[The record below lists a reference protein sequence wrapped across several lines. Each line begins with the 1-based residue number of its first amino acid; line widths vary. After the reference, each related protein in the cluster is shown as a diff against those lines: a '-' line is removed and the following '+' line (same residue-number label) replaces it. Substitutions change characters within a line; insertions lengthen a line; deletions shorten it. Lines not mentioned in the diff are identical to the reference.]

1 LLNILEEE
9 RRSQIALRRMA
20 RFFGNRLPGIESL
33 YERFERL
40 GDPLVEFND
49 IVNWLEVAGL
59 SREAVIQ
66 RFRSSVKFGAL
77 GWRHY
82 GRRRAVVRLLDLASF
97 SRFPCGQYLLRPSVL
112 TVEMQPLQ
120 MRMPR
125 TVCVAWLRAQGWPVP
140 SELESSVITDHV
152 PTAPAAMPKPER
164 VSRPKPDQA
173 VVNAWLLA
181 WSDRNQGRKI
191 KQGDRDL
198 FHACKAATGAR
209 ETQFRAACRNLPER
223 YRHTRGRP
231 QKSCK

>member
-1 LLNILEEE
+1 LLNLLEEE
-9 RRSQIALRRMA
+9 RRSQIVLRRTA
-20 RFFGNRLPGIESL
+20 RFFGNRVPGIESV

-40 GDPLVEFND
+40 GDPLFEFND

-82 GRRRAVVRLLDLASF
+82 GRRRAVLRLLDLASF
-97 SRFPCGQYLLRPSVL
+97 SRFPCGQYPLRPSVL

-125 TVCVAWLRAQGWPVP
+125 AVCVAWLRAQAWPVP
-140 SELESSVITDHV
+140 SELASSVITDHV
-152 PTAPAAMPKPER
+152 PTAPAALSKPER

-181 WSDRNQGRKI
+181 WSHRNQGRKI
-191 KQGDRDL
+191 KQGDREL
-198 FHACKAATGAR
+198 FHACKAETGAT
-209 ETQFRAACRNLPER
+209 ETQFRVACRNLPER